1 MSDEQALKNAI
12 DALDR
17 ATEANRQ
24 MTEANRKLMDMAS
37 KIVASFSE
45 ASASME
51 RTTSRLEVLSQAY
64 EEEPVA
70 QATRTKFSPTHE
82 VSNDGDETLEM
93 PVSDADGADTYDAYN
108 YDGATGMNRSKAQY
122 DRLYEACLA
131 SRKEAE
137 FHAMMLQLAQNMA
150 ALKQYEFSD
159 DVYYAEQAILDAL
172 YDEDESEDAMDEGVE
187 YRGGL
192 QADWDSLLEN
202 LQKALGLDVPQDED
216 FENSDD

>member
-1 MSDEQALKNAI
+1 MSEEQTLRSAIEALGKAI
-12 DALDR
+12 
-17 ATEANRQ
+17 EANRQ
-24 MTEANRKLMDMAS
+24 MLTASS
-37 KIVASFSE
+37 KIAKSF
-45 ASASME
+45 ADAAASME
-51 RTTSRLEVLSQAY
+51 RSAEKLEALLRDQ
-64 EEEPVA
+64 EEPAA
-70 QATRTKFSPTHE
+70 QAARTRFSPTHE

-172 YDEDESEDAMDEGVE
+172 YDEDKSEDAMEEGLE
-187 YRGGL
+187 YQGGL
-192 QADWDSLLEN
+192 GADWDALLAN

>member
-1 MSDEQALKNAI
+1 MSDEQALKNVI

-51 RTTSRLEVLSQAY
+51 RTASRLEALSQAH

-82 VSNDGDETLEM
+82 VSNDGDDLIKV
-93 PVSDADGADTYDAYN
+93 PVGDDESGDSYLAYDF
-108 YDGATGMNRSKAQY
+108 GATGMNRSKDQY

-131 SRKEAE
+131 SRKEVE

-150 ALKQYEFSD
+150 ALKSYERSD
-159 DVYYAEQAILDAL
+159 EVIEAERAVLDAL
-172 YDEDESEDAMDEGVE
+172 YDDAAIDDGLD
-187 YRGGL
+187 YRDGL
-192 QADWDSLLEN
+192 DADWDALLAN
-202 LQKALGLDVPQDED
+202 LQKALGLDVSQDED

>member
-82 VSNDGDETLEM
+82 VSNDGDDLIK
-93 PVSDADGADTYDAYN
+93 VSPDDDESGDSYLAYDF
-108 YDGATGMNRSKAQY
+108 GATGMNRSKDQY

-131 SRKEAE
+131 SRKEVE

-150 ALKQYEFSD
+150 ALKSYERSD
-159 DVYYAEQAILDAL
+159 EVIEAERAVLDAL
-172 YDEDESEDAMDEGVE
+172 YDDAVIDDGLD
-187 YRGGL
+187 YRDGL
-192 QADWDSLLEN
+192 DADWD
-202 LQKALGLDVPQDED
+202 
-216 FENSDD
+216 

>member
-82 VSNDGDETLEM
+82 VSNDGDDLIK
-93 PVSDADGADTYDAYN
+93 VSPDDDESGDSYLAYDF
-108 YDGATGMNRSKAQY
+108 GATGMNRSKDQY

-131 SRKEAE
+131 SRKEVE

-150 ALKQYEFSD
+150 ALKSYERSD
-159 DVYYAEQAILDAL
+159 EVIEAERAVLDAL
-172 YDEDESEDAMDEGVE
+172 YDDAVIDDGLD
-187 YRGGL
+187 YRDGL
-192 QADWDSLLEN
+192 DADWDSLLAN
-202 LQKALGLDVPQDED
+202 LQKALGLDVPQDEG